1 MAREVASAAAQAE
14 ETLRQQLPPLT
25 READAAAI
33 TRLEATHLA
42 THYTDGTKTAASVL
56 KIATAIVP
64 LMVAVGGFAP
74 YAMPITALVGGVGA
88 LILSLF
94 HKPEYATENR
104 PPLTFAAIQ
113 AAVTSA
119 LGKFELDQ
127 EKYRFMAITEA
138 IEAKIRAYGEQ
149 RQLSSSPAD
158 FGERWG
164 EVFAQDRLELNTW
177 GTDVAAAWMSM
188 VGDGTH
194 GGTSFLEREFSRLPM
209 FEDECYKKCHSP
221 FPWASG
227 GGGTD
232 AIPDECTTG
241 MPKAGEFPP
250 TYDKRDKF
258 LNHFKPTVA
267 AYHFMATQFI
277 LLRAIVHANVQFLS
291 DCAHDQHERYEFAF
305 SSFFI
310 ETEKTFRRGHNVT
323 GLFLELDKCYALS
336 SWPKEYD
343 PNAKYWKGGK
353 SSWWP
358 WDQVCKFEAAAG
370 EDCNYPYTITGCSST
385 YRESA
390 ECSSEG
396 VVILDEYWHGDAANI
411 LVAKCEHH
419 RPAFGIGGICRADS
433 PVQPASWICD
443 NSARPLE
450 TGLNRFETESSCNRK
465 NIEDWIYPKD
475 SCPDAYG
482 YIACANPN
490 YCVIPTKA
498 IYDSPDGEQLRKC
511 NNIFR
516 NTTAWNI

>member
-1 MAREVASAAAQAE
+1 
-14 ETLRQQLPPLT
+14 
-25 READAAAI
+25 
-33 TRLEATHLA
+33 
-42 THYTDGTKTAASVL
+42 
-56 KIATAIVP
+56 
-64 LMVAVGGFAP
+64 
-74 YAMPITALVGGVGA
+74 
-88 LILSLF
+88 
-94 HKPEYATENR
+94 
-104 PPLTFAAIQ
+104 
-113 AAVTSA
+113 
-119 LGKFELDQ
+119 
-127 EKYRFMAITEA
+127 MAITEA

-291 DCAHDQHERYEFAF
+291 DCAHDQHEKYEFAF
-305 SSFFI
+305 NSFFI
-310 ETEKTFRRGHNVT
+310 ETEMTFRRGHNVT
-323 GLFLELDKCYALS
+323 ALFLELDKCYALS
-336 SWPKEYD
+336 SWPPPKTYD
-343 PNAKYWKGGK
+343 PNATYWQGGK
-353 SSWWP
+353 STWWP
-358 WDQVCKFEAAAG
+358 WDQACKFEAAINEG
-370 EDCNYPYTITGCSST
+370 CNYPYTTAGWSTHQPCSNKQ
-385 YRESA
+385 
-390 ECSSEG
+390 
-396 VVILDEYWHGDAANI
+396 VIILEKEHDTDAARI
-411 LVAKCEHH
+411 LHDKCEHH
-419 RPAFGIGGICRADS
+419 QPAFGIGGICLRERSWTCVDDPS
-433 PVQPASWICD
+433 HVQP
-443 NSARPLE
+443 
-450 TGLNRFETESSCNRK
+450 FETQSSCNPTQ
-465 NIEDWIYPKD
+465 IEQIYKRFHTFD
-475 SCPDAYG
+475 TGCF
-482 YIACANPN
+482 ACASPN
-490 YCVIPTKA
+490 YCVIPTEA
-498 IYDSPDGEQLRKC
+498 IADSPVGEQLRKC

-516 NTTAWNI
+516 NTTVWNM